1 MRRLAAVVA
10 AVAVVVGLAPAA
22 SAQLVT
28 TQIAFLSPPEG
39 AADVREWSPQ
49 PGSVVTGRWQIRV
62 RATSSGA
69 LERLAVRLE
78 SEEEGLTPAGQGPQP
93 RVYSL
98 LTPTAQDE
106 LSFEWDTVASTPLN
120 GRYRWVAEAS
130 SYLGAPTTAVLGD
143 LKVSNPPEPPGSVSV
158 RLEGP
163 TPVVSWGPPAE
174 QDVVGWRVWRA
185 PAGTDSFAPV
195 GTVQVREL
203 RDAGA
208 PPGSQVYAVNAVRR
222 SPATA
227 GGVASQ
233 LSAPTA
239 PVQVPGVVASPP
251 VPSPLPTVR
260 GIPQPAGTFNPDLP
274 YALPS
279 VAGPSAVPSHDA
291 ASLPAS
297 AGPVP
302 ASHPAAARPPRSP
315 APDRVRF
322 WVAGVLLLGA
332 GALAWRFRRKV
343 LTGR

>member
-10 AVAVVVGLAPAA
+10 MAMVVGLAPAA
-22 SAQLVT
+22 RAQLVT
-28 TQIAFLSPPEG
+28 TQVEFLSPPQG
-39 AADVREWSPQ
+39 AADLRAWSPQ
-49 PGSVVTGRWQIRV
+49 PGGVVTGRWQIRV

-78 SEEEGLTPAGQGPQP
+78 SEDEGVTPADQGPAP

-98 LTPTAQDE
+98 LAPTAQDE
-106 LSFEWDTVASTPLN
+106 LSFEWDTATSTPLN

-130 SYLGAPTTAVLGD
+130 SFLGAPTTAVLGD
-143 LKVSNPPEPPGSVSV
+143 LEVDNPPEPPVSVSV
-158 RLEGP
+158 RLDGT

-174 QDVVGWRVWRA
+174 QDVVRWRVWRA
-185 PAGTDSFAPV
+185 PAGTDSFTPV
-195 GTVQVREL
+195 GMVTGREL
-203 RDAGA
+203 RDTAA
-208 PPGSQVYAVNAVRR
+208 PPGGQIYAVNAVRR

-260 GIPQPAGTFNPDLP
+260 GVPQPAGSFNPDLP

-279 VAGPSAVPSHDA
+279 GAGASPAPSPGAASIGPS
-291 ASLPAS
+291 PA
-297 AGPVP
+297 PVP
-302 ASHPAAARPPRSP
+302 ASHRAAARSARSS

-322 WVAGVLLLGA
+322 WVAGVLLLAA
-332 GALAWRFRRKV
+332 GALAWHFRRK
-343 LTGR
+343 LLSGR